1 MGGGGVVACEAAH
14 DLLDRRLI
22 VCEIGLLPFEGC
34 IAFLRR
40 LVCWASLLPIFR
52 LARRRHLIWLAH
64 IILRVILLLLYKK
77 ATIEFFAMKLTVDA
91 SVVA

>member
-1 MGGGGVVACEAAH
+1 MGRGGVVASEAAH
-14 DLLDRRLI
+14 YLLDRRL
-22 VCEIGLLPFEGC
+22 VVREIGLLSLKGC
-34 IAFLRR
+34 IAFLRW

-64 IILRVILLLLYKK
+64 ISLRVILLLLYKE
-77 ATIEFFAMKLTVDA
+77 ATVEFFAMKLAVDA

>member
-1 MGGGGVVACEAAH
+1 MGGGGVVAGEAAH
-14 DLLDRRLI
+14 YLLDRRLI
-22 VCEIGLLPFEGC
+22 VREIGLLPFEGC
-34 IAFLRR
+34 VAFLGW
-40 LVCWASLLPIFR
+40 LVCWASLVPIFR

-77 ATIEFFAMKLTVDA
+77 TAVEFFAMKLTVDA